1 MMVSKVQLCV
11 SPMEPRAPRTM
22 VDPRTRRTLQ
32 STDSLHHDGPDLG
45 DRGAG
50 SSCSWNATRGGI
62 VLTTV
67 IAMTALAPRSAR
79 AQTDFYNTDR
89 GRPVQI
95 EDAYVTER
103 YAFELKLAPVRI
115 ERTRG
120 GTYNWGLE
128 PEIALGIFPRT
139 QIELGVP
146 LAFVEQGTQ
155 RRSGIA
161 GLDFSV
167 MHNLNVETEGLP
179 ALAVRG
185 DVLAPVG
192 NLAPDQVYSSL
203 TGIATRTYP
212 WARFHVNG
220 QYTFGQAPSIAAGT
234 GTTTLGGPG
243 AVEVSRWLAGAA
255 IDKAFPLS
263 STLFTAEFYGR
274 KPLDSSVAVEYTVGT
289 GTRFQLSPTLALDG
303 GFGRRLNGAEQ
314 GWYVTFGSAY
324 AFGVR
329 SLFPGGR

>member
-1 MMVSKVQLCV
+1 MSRRPFRLHALEWAPSSRSRSLAGLLRMLVVPVLLVVC
-11 SPMEPRAPRTM
+11 APR
-22 VDPRTRRTLQ
+22 L
-32 STDSLHHDGPDLG
+32 
-45 DRGAG
+45 
-50 SSCSWNATRGGI
+50 
-62 VLTTV
+62 
-67 IAMTALAPRSAR
+67 R

-103 YAFELKLAPVRI
+103 YAFELKLAPVRL
-115 ERTRG
+115 ERTG
-120 GTYNWGLE
+120 GGAYNWGLE

-146 LAFVEQGTQ
+146 LAFVEQGAQ

-161 GLDFSV
+161 GLDLSA
-167 MHNLNVETEGLP
+167 MHNFNVETEGWP
-179 ALAVRG
+179 ALGIRG

-192 NLAPDQVYSSL
+192 NLAPDRVYSSL
-203 TGIATRTYP
+203 TGMATRTYR
-212 WARFHVNG
+212 WARIHVNG
-220 QYTFGQAPSIAAGT
+220 RYTFGASPA
-234 GTTTLGGPG
+234 TTTGGGTSLGGLG
-243 AVEVSRWLAGAA
+243 AVDVSRWLAGAA

-263 STLFTAEFYGR
+263 STLITAELYGR
-274 KPLDSSVAVEYTVGT
+274 KPLISSEDVEYTVGA
-289 GTRFQLSPTLALDG
+289 GTRFQVSPTLALDG
-303 GFGRRLNGAEQ
+303 GFGRRLNGPGQ

>member
-1 MMVSKVQLCV
+1 MTALYLPRGGQGKAAVSASALL
-11 SPMEPRAPRTM
+11 T
-22 VDPRTRRTLQ
+22 DTRRTQLQ
-32 STDSLHHDGPDLG
+32 SIDAKYLAMLRRCWTSAFAVPEC
-45 DRGAG
+45 RARE
-50 SSCSWNATRGGI
+50 N
-62 VLTTV
+62 V
-67 IAMTALAPRSAR
+67 IRAVAVVAVAMLVPFAVR

-103 YAFELKLAPVRI
+103 YAFELKLAPVRL
-115 ERTRG
+115 ERTSG
-120 GTYNWGLE
+120 GSYNWGLE

-139 QIELGVP
+139 QVEIGLP
-146 LAFVEQGTQ
+146 LAFKEQGTA

-161 GLDFSV
+161 GLDISA
-167 MHNLNVETEGLP
+167 MHNFNVETEGLP
-179 ALAVRG
+179 AFALRG

-192 NLAPDQVYSSL
+192 NLAQDRAYSSV
-203 TGIATRTYP
+203 TGMATRTYR

-220 QYTFGQAPSIAAGT
+220 QYTFGAAPS
-234 GTTTLGGPG
+234 GTTSNLGGPG
-243 AVEVSRWLAGAA
+243 AIDVSRWLTGAA

-274 KPLDSSVAVEYTVGT
+274 KPLDANLAVEYTIGT
-289 GTRFQLSPTLALDG
+289 GTRFQVSPTLALDG
-303 GFGRRLNGAEQ
+303 GVGRRLNGSER

-329 SLFPGGR
+329 SLFPDGR